1 MPGLFSRTRT
11 IYSTV
16 VQLLV
21 DVLKLFSKLAQP
33 GLVSMEIVLYCNGTI
48 PRFPVEII
56 AITFYANKPE
66 GLKRTNAVQ
75 MRENDY

>member
-1 MPGLFSRTRT
+1 
-11 IYSTV
+11 
-16 VQLLV
+16 
-21 DVLKLFSKLAQP
+21 
-33 GLVSMEIVLYCNGTI
+33 MEIVLYYNGTI

-75 MRENDY
+75 TRENDY